1 MIHLNRRNRSYS
13 DNGGERA
20 DRHTDHDHPAFSHA
34 TFGLTATG
42 VLAATA
48 VGGLG
53 LTAYQMSQGGA
64 GGAPPPRNIGNE
76 INTIAGAVP
85 GLNQQGFN
93 NAALYNGQMTQLNQN
108 NFNNAMRG
116 NFDPMRHEQSNPGFM
131 KQFQDL
137 QASGELQGWTPEQFA
152 MANSGNNQAALAGSY
167 GEGFGTQV
175 RNAYNS
181 ANPDLVNYT
190 QGLGATM
197 AGLNANAPG
206 PVNASG
212 YNSAGYN
219 ASGYNA
225 TGSGNTSAGAAQ
237 QAQGFNAQGA
247 QAGRTDYGQGVQ
259 GPAQL
264 GGPQNVND
272 VNAQMVNANTGY
284 DRVNGNLGFDRVN
297 GNLGMQTVN
306 GNMGYDRTQANTGFD
321 RVRAQQGDIGLASA
335 TQRMLTG
342 GPSDIQ
348 QSLER
353 EARGDLALG
362 GSLSGEQVRN
372 SQQAAREAGAAR
384 GLINSNSTVAAEILN
399 RDAAS
404 SARRNER
411 RGFAAAVDQK
421 GFGERQ
427 QGFANALGVSG
438 AFQNYGAQDLSAQQS
453 NLGAQMQG
461 NELNLRSQLGNQDA
475 RGRANAL
482 NLQGQGMNQDAFGKM
497 NALNLQG
504 QMANQDAR
512 GRNNALNLQG
522 QIANQDA
529 RGRSNALDLQ
539 GQIANQGTSLA
550 AAQSNQG
557 RDLRMNDQRFQVGQA
572 NQNAGLENNRL
583 GLGYAGLNNS
593 AFQDNANR
601 FQQNNQYNANLG
613 QQNSQFNAGAMNEQN
628 RFNANLL
635 QQNSQFNA
643 GAINTAAGFNANAS
657 NDTNRFTADAANTAG
672 RFNADA
678 SNNMNR
684 FNASLQSQNNND
696 AWGRA
701 MGYGNFM
708 GQQAI
713 NPLAAYGMIQGQAP
727 DYTNALLGYGQDV
740 NSTNYNAQ
748 AAANI
753 AAGNRNSAMMGAGLG
768 LVGNAANAY
777 GNYAGAGRYNGT
789 PGSGGG
795 NAGIN
800 GSNSAINPA
809 TGMPW

>member
-1 MIHLNRRNRSYS
+1 
-13 DNGGERA
+13 
-20 DRHTDHDHPAFSHA
+20 
-34 TFGLTATG
+34 
-42 VLAATA
+42 
-48 VGGLG
+48 
-53 LTAYQMSQGGA
+53 
-64 GGAPPPRNIGNE
+64 
-76 INTIAGAVP
+76 
-85 GLNQQGFN
+85 
-93 NAALYNGQMTQLNQN
+93 
-108 NFNNAMRG
+108 MRG

-131 KQFQDL
+131 KQFQEL
-137 QASGELQGWTPEQFA
+137 QAAGELQGWTPEQFA

-167 GEGFGTQV
+167 GEGFGAQV

-212 YNSAGYN
+212 YNSRGYD

-225 TGSGNTSAGAAQ
+225 TGSGNTSAGAAG
-237 QAQGFNAQGA
+237 QAQGFTAQGA

-259 GPAQL
+259 RPDQL
-264 GGPQNVND
+264 GGPQAVGD
-272 VNAQMVNANTGY
+272 VKGDMVRANTGY
-284 DRVNGNLGFDRVN
+284 DRVNGNLGF
-297 GNLGMQTVN
+297 
-306 GNMGYDRTQANTGFD
+306 DRTQANTGFD

-353 EARGDLALG
+353 EARADLALG

-411 RGFAAAVDQK
+411 RGFATAVDQK

-427 QGFANALGVSG
+427 QGFANAMGVSG

-475 RGRANAL
+475 RGRA
-482 NLQGQGMNQDAFGKM
+482 
-497 NALNLQG
+497 
-504 QMANQDAR
+504 
-512 GRNNALNLQG
+512 NALNLQG

-708 GQQAI
+708 GQQAV
-713 NPLAAYGMIQGQAP
+713 NPLAAYGMIQGNAP

-777 GNYAGAGRYNGT
+777 GNYAGAGRVP
-789 PGSGGG
+789 PGSGNQGG
-795 NAGIN
+795 GFGGGSSYGCWVARSVYGVTNPQWVRFRHWMLNISPAWFRNAYLKHGERFAAWLDRNAWAKPPIKAWMD
-800 GSNSAINPA
+800 SRIATLDASATKTLSESRIA
-809 TGMPW
+809 IEITKELAHAI